1 MNERVASW
9 AAERLKKLHP
19 HGMFAA
25 GGGFSTHTRKKK
37 KREIRKFADGIF
49 AAGRV
54 FMPTQE
60 KKKKKLE
67 S

>member
-1 MNERVASW
+1 MYE
-9 AAERLKKLHP
+9 LPHKLLNDLRNYIP
-19 HGMFAA
+19 TACSPL
-25 GGGFSTHTRKKK
+25 GGGFSAHTRKK

-54 FMPTQE
+54 FMPTQD